1 MFACIHS
8 PGVSL
13 VEWACDF
20 SPRVEYTAAG
30 TLVLDIDGLE
40 PLFGSPQQLAEAM
53 ARRAS
58 RLGLTASIAVASN
71 PDAAVLAALGF
82 GGVTVIPPG
91 TEAECLGRLPL
102 EILPLSPE
110 MGETLGRWGLRTFR
124 DFAGLPE
131 TGIAER
137 LGPEGVRLQRLA
149 RGSAERPL
157 APADPPPIFEE
168 TMELEDPVALLEP
181 LSFIL
186 ARLLNQLCGNL
197 ELRGLATNELR
208 LTLRLEDRTQH
219 ARALRLPF
227 PMRDSRTF
235 LKLLQLDLDSHPP
248 EAPVTAVSLSAQP
261 VNPRVIQN
269 GLFLPLAPEPQKLE
283 LTLARIANLVGEN
296 NVGWPELLDTHR
308 PEAFRLSR
316 DRHPSLSIAAGRQ
329 NLHLAL
335 RFFRPPLQAKVEAPC
350 GRPTRILA
358 RGVRGTVRS
367 VAGPW
372 RSSGDW
378 WTAQAWS
385 RDDWDV
391 ALSDGALYRIYL
403 DRHNGGWFVE
413 GSYD

>member
-1 MFACIHS
+1 MFACIHA
-8 PGVSL
+8 PGASL
-13 VEWACDF
+13 LDCARDF
-20 SPRVEYTAAG
+20 SPLMEETAPG
-30 TLVLDIDGLE
+30 TVVLDIEGLAH
-40 PLFGSPQQLAEAM
+40 LFGSPQELAETIT
-53 ARRAS
+53 RRVS
-58 RLGLTASIAVASN
+58 ELGFRANVAVASN
-71 PDAAVLAALGF
+71 PDAAIHAALGF
-82 GGVTVIPPG
+82 PGITVIPPG
-91 TEAECLGRLPL
+91 SEAARLGSLPVEILSTPL
-102 EILPLSPE
+102 EIA
-110 MGETLGRWGLRTFR
+110 ETLARWGIRTFR
-124 DFAGLPE
+124 ELAALPE
-131 TGIAER
+131 AGICER
-137 LGPEGVRLQRLA
+137 LGQEGVRLQRLA
-149 RGSAERPL
+149 RGADCRPL
-157 APADPPPIFEE
+157 VPANPPPAYEQA
-168 TMELEDPVALLEP
+168 MELEYPVGLLEP

-186 ARLLNQLCGNL
+186 ARLLNQLSAEL
-197 ELRGLATNELR
+197 ESRGLATHELR
-208 LTLRLEDRTQH
+208 LKLQLEDRSEH

-248 EAPVTAVSLSAQP
+248 QGPVVAVSLSAQP

-308 PEAFRLSR
+308 PNAFRLSR
-316 DRHPSLSIAAGRQ
+316 DRHPGLSIAAGRQ

-335 RFFRPPLQAKVEAPC
+335 RFFRPPLQANVEAPC

>member
-58 RLGLTASIAVASN
+58 QHGLTASVAVASN

-91 TEAECLGRLPL
+91 AEAECLGRLPL

-110 MGETLGRWGLRTFR
+110 MGETLGRWGLRTLR

-208 LTLRLEDRTQH
+208 LTLCLEDRTQH

-248 EAPVTAVSLSAQP
+248 QAPVTAVSLSAQP

-308 PEAFRLSR
+308 PDAFRLSR
-316 DRHPSLSIAAGRQ
+316 DRHPGLSSAAGRQ

-335 RFFRPPLQAKVEAPC
+335 RFFRPPLQANVEAPC

>member
-58 RLGLTASIAVASN
+58 QHGLTASVAVASN

-91 TEAECLGRLPL
+91 AEAECLGRLPL

-110 MGETLGRWGLRTFR
+110 MGETLGRWGLRTLR

-208 LTLRLEDRTQH
+208 LTLCLEDRTQH

-248 EAPVTAVSLSAQP
+248 QAPVTAVSLSAQP

-308 PEAFRLSR
+308 PNAFRLSR
-316 DRHPSLSIAAGRQ
+316 DRHPGLSIAAGRQ

-335 RFFRPPLQAKVEAPC
+335 RFFRPPLQANVEAPC